1 MHCFVFARTK
11 QIVENFKSTINL
23 VSLPPI
29 LLCRLV
35 NHYTITHLGSAMYGY
50 VGKIPVPNIITC
62 DKSFAHTLTYS
73 HTKVKRWH
81 TRKKSTNTRERLSI
95 ANSRSAVLCFCFVFY
110 MRAHGDVSCCFR
122 FFRVSF
128 EIFVWRRDFFIINC
142 NFLYLLCHPPPTVT
156 SQTHLQCPTS

>member
-95 ANSRSAVLCFCFVFY
+95 ANSRSAVLCFCFVL
-110 MRAHGDVSCCFR
+110 
-122 FFRVSF
+122 
-128 EIFVWRRDFFIINC
+128 FFIC
-142 NFLYLLCHPPPTVT
+142 AHTVT
-156 SQTHLQCPTS
+156 SLVVFAFFASHSKSLSEDAIFS

>member
-1 MHCFVFARTK
+1 MHCFVFARTNL
-11 QIVENFKSTINL
+11 IVEYFKTTINL

-35 NHYTITHLGSAMYGY
+35 NHYTITHLGSAMYEY

-81 TRKKSTNTRERLSI
+81 TRKKSTNTRARLK
-95 ANSRSAVLCFCFVFY
+95 LCEFTISCSLFLFCFVFY

-122 FFRVSF
+122 FFRVPF
-128 EIFVWRRDFFIINC
+128 EIFV
-142 NFLYLLCHPPPTVT
+142 
-156 SQTHLQCPTS
+156 